1 MSHSTSHR
9 AFTLQRNPAGRLICT
24 LADGTVHTNVTPVR
38 AFPLV
43 APDEGLA
50 LMSQE
55 GHEIAWIEQLSAL
68 DDDNRIQIE
77 VELGSREFMPE
88 IKRIETVSSYAVP
101 STWTVTTS
109 RGQTDMVLKGEEDI
123 RRLPDNGLLIA
134 DRHGVLYFIPD
145 RKALDRHS
153 RKILERFL

>member
-1 MSHSTSHR
+1 MN
-9 AFTLQRNPAGRLICT
+9 AFTLSRNPAGRLICT
-24 LADGTVHTNVTPVR
+24 LADGTVHASITPVR
-38 AFPLV
+38 AFPLG

-55 GHEIAWIEQLSAL
+55 GHEIAWIPRLSEL
-68 DDDNRIQIE
+68 DGSNRSLIE
-77 VELGSREFMPE
+77 EELAGREFMPE
-88 IKRIETVSSYAVP
+88 ILRIEAVSSFATP
-101 STWTVTTS
+101 STWTVSTS
-109 RGQTDMVLKGEEDI
+109 RGTTDMVLKGEEDI

-134 DRHGVLYFIPD
+134 DNHGIQYLIRD

>member
-1 MSHSTSHR
+1 MN
-9 AFTLQRNPAGRLICT
+9 AFALARNPAGRLICT
-24 LADGTVHTNVTPVR
+24 LADGTVHANITPVR
-38 AFPLV
+38 AFPLA

-55 GHEIAWIEQLSAL
+55 GHEIAWIEKLSDL
-68 DDDNRIQIE
+68 DAPNRGLIE
-77 VELGSREFMPE
+77 EELGSREFMPE
-88 IKRIETVSSYAVP
+88 IHRIVEVSSFATP
-101 STWTVTTS
+101 STWQIETS
-109 RGQTDMVLKGEEDI
+109 RGNTALVLKGEEDI

-134 DRHGVLYFIPD
+134 DNHGILYLIRD

>member
-1 MSHSTSHR
+1 MSTP
-9 AFTLQRNPAGRLICT
+9 AFKLERNPAGRLICT
-24 LADGTVHTNVTPVR
+24 LADSTVHVNVTPIR
-38 AFPLV
+38 AFPLA

-55 GHEIAWIEQLSAL
+55 GHEIVWIEQISELT
-68 DDDNRIQIE
+68 DGNRAVIE
-77 VELGSREFMPE
+77 AELASREFMPE
-88 IKRIETVSSYAVP
+88 IHRIDAVSSFATP
-101 STWTVTTS
+101 STWTLSTS
-109 RGQTDMVLKGEEDI
+109 RGTTNMVLKGEEDI

-134 DRHGVLYFIPD
+134 DNHGILYLIRD

>member
-1 MSHSTSHR
+1 MNN
-9 AFTLQRNPAGRLICT
+9 FTLTRNPAGRLICT
-24 LADGTVHTNVTPVR
+24 LADGTVHANVTPVR
-38 AFPLV
+38 AFPLA

-55 GHEIAWIEQLSAL
+55 GHEIVWIAKLAEVDAV
-68 DDDNRIQIE
+68 NRSLIE
-77 VELGSREFMPE
+77 EELGGREFMPE
-88 IKRIETVSSYAVP
+88 VHRITDVSSFATP
-101 STWTVTTS
+101 STWQIETS
-109 RGQTDMVLKGEEDI
+109 RGNTTLVLKGEEDI

-134 DRHGVLYFIPD
+134 DNHGILYLIRD

>member
-1 MSHSTSHR
+1 MST
-9 AFTLQRNPAGRLICT
+9 FTLTRNPAGRLICT
-24 LADGTVHTNVTPVR
+24 LADGTVHANITPVR
-38 AFPLV
+38 AFPLG

-55 GHEIAWIEQLSAL
+55 GHEIAWVERLVDLDAANRDLIE
-68 DDDNRIQIE
+68 D
-77 VELGSREFMPE
+77 ELASREFMPE
-88 IKRIETVSSYAVP
+88 ILRIADVSSFATP
-101 STWTVTTS
+101 STWQVETS
-109 RGQTDMVLKGEEDI
+109 RGSTALVLKGEEDI

-134 DRHGVLYFIPD
+134 DRHGVLYMIRD

>member
-1 MSHSTSHR
+1 MSTFSLT
-9 AFTLQRNPAGRLICT
+9 RNPAGRLICT
-24 LADGTVHTNVTPVR
+24 LADGTVHNNITPVR
-38 AFPLV
+38 AFPLA

-55 GHEIAWIEQLSAL
+55 GHEIAWIARLSDLDAANRAL
-68 DDDNRIQIE
+68 IE
-77 VELGSREFMPE
+77 EELAGREFMPE
-88 IKRIETVSSYAVP
+88 IRRITDVSSFATP
-101 STWTVTTS
+101 STWSVQTS
-109 RGQTDMVLKGEEDI
+109 RGPTALVLKGEEDI

-134 DRHGVLYFIPD
+134 DRHGVLYLIPD

>member
-1 MSHSTSHR
+1 MN
-9 AFTLQRNPAGRLICT
+9 AFTLTRNPAGRLICT
-24 LADGTVHTNVTPVR
+24 LIDGTVHANITPVR
-38 AFPLV
+38 AFPLA

-55 GHEIAWIEQLSAL
+55 GHEIAWIEKLSAL
-68 DDDNRIQIE
+68 DATNRSLIE
-77 VELGSREFMPE
+77 EELASREFMPE
-88 IKRIETVSSYAVP
+88 IRRINEVSSFATP
-101 STWTVTTS
+101 STWQIETS
-109 RGQTDMVLKGEEDI
+109 RGNTALVLKGEEDI

-134 DRHGVLYFIPD
+134 DNHGLLYLIRD

>member
-1 MSHSTSHR
+1 MST
-9 AFTLQRNPAGRLICT
+9 FTLTRNPAGRLICT
-24 LADGTVHTNVTPVR
+24 LADGTVHANITPVR
-38 AFPLV
+38 AFPLG

-55 GHEIAWIEQLSAL
+55 GHEIAWVERLVDLDTANRNLIE
-68 DDDNRIQIE
+68 D
-77 VELGSREFMPE
+77 ELASREFMPE
-88 IKRIETVSSYAVP
+88 ILRIADVSSFATP
-101 STWTVTTS
+101 STWQVETS
-109 RGQTDMVLKGEEDI
+109 RGNTALVLKGEEDI

-134 DRHGVLYFIPD
+134 DRHGVLYMIRD

>member
-1 MSHSTSHR
+1 MN
-9 AFTLQRNPAGRLICT
+9 AFTLTRNPAGRLICT

-38 AFPLV
+38 AFPLG

-55 GHEIAWIEQLSAL
+55 GHEIAWIAKLSNL
-68 DDDNRIQIE
+68 DAANRTLIE
-77 VELGSREFMPE
+77 EELVGREFMPE
-88 IKRIETVSSYAVP
+88 IQRIAEVSSFATP
-101 STWTVTTS
+101 STWTVDTS
-109 RGQTDMVLKGEEDI
+109 RGRTALVLKGEEDI

-134 DRHGVLYFIPD
+134 DRHGVLYLIRD

>member
-1 MSHSTSHR
+1 MST
-9 AFTLQRNPAGRLICT
+9 FTLTRNPAGRLICT
-24 LADGTVHTNVTPVR
+24 LADGTVHANITPVR
-38 AFPLV
+38 AFPLG

-55 GHEIAWIEQLSAL
+55 GHEIAWVERLVDLDAANRDLIE
-68 DDDNRIQIE
+68 D
-77 VELGSREFMPE
+77 ELASREFMPE
-88 IKRIETVSSYAVP
+88 ILRIADVSSFATP
-101 STWTVTTS
+101 STWQVETS
-109 RGQTDMVLKGEEDI
+109 RGSTALVLKGEEDI

-134 DRHGVLYFIPD
+134 DRHGVLYLIRD

>member
-1 MSHSTSHR
+1 MST
-9 AFTLQRNPAGRLICT
+9 FTLTRNPAGRLICT
-24 LADGTVHTNVTPVR
+24 LADGTVHANITPVR
-38 AFPLV
+38 AFPLG

-55 GHEIAWIEQLSAL
+55 GHEIAWVERLVDLDTANRDLIE
-68 DDDNRIQIE
+68 D
-77 VELGSREFMPE
+77 ELASREFMPE
-88 IKRIETVSSYAVP
+88 ILRIADVSSFATP
-101 STWTVTTS
+101 STWQVETS
-109 RGQTDMVLKGEEDI
+109 RGSTALVLKGEEDI

-134 DRHGVLYFIPD
+134 DRHGVLYMIRD

>member
-1 MSHSTSHR
+1 MSTP
-9 AFTLQRNPAGRLICT
+9 AFKLERNPAGRLICT
-24 LADGTVHTNVTPVR
+24 LADGTVHVNVTPIR
-38 AFPLV
+38 AFPLA

-55 GHEIAWIEQLSAL
+55 GHEIVWIEQISELT
-68 DDDNRIQIE
+68 DGNRAVIE
-77 VELGSREFMPE
+77 AELASREFMPE
-88 IKRIETVSSYAVP
+88 IHRIDAVSSFATP
-101 STWTVTTS
+101 STWTLSTS
-109 RGQTDMVLKGEEDI
+109 RGTTNMVLKGEEDI

-134 DRHGVLYFIPD
+134 DNHGILYLIRD

>member
-1 MSHSTSHR
+1 MNP
-9 AFTLQRNPAGRLICT
+9 FTLNRNPAGRLICT
-24 LADGTVHTNVTPVR
+24 LADGTVHANITPVR
-38 AFPLV
+38 AFPLA

-55 GHEIAWIEQLSAL
+55 GHEIAWIPRLAELEETNRSLIEEELS
-68 DDDNRIQIE
+68 
-77 VELGSREFMPE
+77 SREFMPE
-88 IKRIETVSSYAVP
+88 IQRIEAVSSFATP
-101 STWTVTTS
+101 STWTISTS
-109 RGQTDMVLKGEEDI
+109 RGITDMVLKGEEDI

-134 DRHGVLYFIPD
+134 DNHGILYLIRD

>member
-1 MSHSTSHR
+1 MN
-9 AFTLQRNPAGRLICT
+9 AFTLTRNPAGRLICT
-24 LADGTVHTNVTPVR
+24 LADGTVHANITPVR
-38 AFPLV
+38 AFPLA

-55 GHEIAWIEQLSAL
+55 GHEIAWIEKLSDL
-68 DDDNRIQIE
+68 DAPNRGLIE
-77 VELGSREFMPE
+77 EELGSREFMPE
-88 IKRIETVSSYAVP
+88 IHRIVEVSSFATP
-101 STWTVTTS
+101 STWQIETS
-109 RGQTDMVLKGEEDI
+109 RGNTALVLKGEEDI

-134 DRHGVLYFIPD
+134 DNHGILYLIRD

>member
-1 MSHSTSHR
+1 MST
-9 AFTLQRNPAGRLICT
+9 FTLTRNPAGRLICT
-24 LADGTVHTNVTPVR
+24 LADGTAHANITPVR
-38 AFPLV
+38 AFPLG

-55 GHEIAWIEQLSAL
+55 GHEVAWIERLTDLDAANRAL
-68 DDDNRIQIE
+68 IE
-77 VELGSREFMPE
+77 EELAGREFMPE
-88 IKRIETVSSYAVP
+88 IQRIAEVSSFATP
-101 STWTVTTS
+101 STWTIETS
-109 RGQTDMVLKGEEDI
+109 RGQTALVLKGEEDI

-134 DRHGVLYFIPD
+134 DRHGVLFLIRD

>member
-1 MSHSTSHR
+1 MST
-9 AFTLQRNPAGRLICT
+9 FTLTRNPAGRLICR
-24 LADGTVHTNVTPVR
+24 LPDGTLHTNVTPVR
-38 AFPLV
+38 AFPLA

-55 GHEIAWIEQLSAL
+55 GHEIVWIENLANL
-68 DDDNRIQIE
+68 DATNRSLIE
-77 VELGSREFMPE
+77 EELGSREFMPE
-88 IKRIETVSSYAVP
+88 VRRIVDVSSFATP
-101 STWTVTTS
+101 STWQIETS
-109 RGQTDMVLKGEEDI
+109 RGNTALVLKGEEDI

-134 DRHGVLYFIPD
+134 DNHGILYLIRD